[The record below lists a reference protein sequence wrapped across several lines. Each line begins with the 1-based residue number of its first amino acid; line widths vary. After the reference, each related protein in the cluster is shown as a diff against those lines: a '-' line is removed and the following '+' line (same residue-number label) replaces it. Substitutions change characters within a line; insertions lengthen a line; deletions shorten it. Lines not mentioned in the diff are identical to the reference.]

1 MLEYLDKL
9 QYLKVVILAIIFLNI
24 LQASNG
30 VGLMFIALGEF
41 TTTFSFEKIT
51 GYNQT
56 KFVINIPQIL
66 ILTIGTAWLIRVLSW
81 FVWALTEVK
90 CLKKLSTFCISST
103 FFYFV

>member
-1 MLEYLDKL
+1 
-9 QYLKVVILAIIFLNI
+9 
-24 LQASNG
+24 
-30 VGLMFIALGEF
+30 MFIALGEF

-51 GYNQT
+51 GFNQT

-66 ILTIGTAWLIRVLSW
+66 VLTIGTAWLIRVLSW

-103 FFYFV
+103 FFLFCIDKQILYYIILLPLVNINPLSYI